1 MSVTALSLSQA
12 LKGPFAILYGHPVL
26 GLSIDS
32 AKAELDG
39 AALGLA
45 SIVAFRLGGL
55 GCTHLPRAL
64 LIPLPGQ
71 GQPLEQAEC
80 GFQPGEVLKWTVPGS
95 TSLVAL
101 TPAHGEA
108 SSLLPSLAAGASH
121 ECECTGGQPAAG
133 LGASEA
139 FAQEFSACV
148 SVTISNGQVCL
159 NVPVVGSV
167 CIPIPVPFPDGTAA
181 DACIDLC
188 KRFGI
193 PCGAKVTVSVLGRVV
208 ASKGFGCC

>member
-12 LKGPFAILYGHPVL
+12 LKGPFVTLYGRPVL
-26 GLSIDS
+26 GLTIDS

-39 AALGLA
+39 NALGLA

-80 GFQPGEVLKWTVPGS
+80 GFQPGEVLKWNVSGN

-108 SSLLPSLAAGASH
+108 SSLLPTLAAGTSH
-121 ECECTGGQPAAG
+121 ECECSGEQAAPG
-133 LGASEA
+133 SSVGYADA
-139 FAQEFSACV
+139 YEFNACV
-148 SVTISNGQVCL
+148 SVTVNNGQVCL
-159 NVPVVGSV
+159 NVPVAGSV
-167 CIPIPVPFPDGTAA
+167 CIPVPASFPNGTAA
-181 DACIDLC
+181 QACIDLC

-193 PCGAKVTVSVLGRVV
+193 PCGAKVTVSVLGQVI
-208 ASKGFGCC
+208 ATKGFGCC